1 MHSLFSRARTTSQT
15 KRKDIDFPS
24 DEFGRTNG
32 AYRSETLPPVPPKKD
47 KKDKDKRRQRT
58 TSIPKDSR
66 PSFLR
71 SPSPD
76 AEPVPP
82 LPPLQAGGF
91 LPRYIPSAPSSA
103 ERDDPARTPYGYLS
117 TEKDVI
123 LSLDDVQRLL
133 TILGEEIT
141 LRCLSTP
148 LLFSTQA
155 LKLSAPRVKNLIRA
169 FLSTCSDPISRQAET
184 RFREEARFAGPHEVA
199 MTIRWGLARIVRM
212 VNGSETHGIMDFEVY
227 RAWRANEQGKAQPRV
242 LLDRWLTSVLIAQ
255 RYPPDHF
262 TAILPGIPPPARPI
276 FTSIFT
282 LLSRLTAY
290 STKSGLTPP
299 TLAGYFG
306 PLIFGLVPAATSSF
320 SSTLTSFYRA
330 AHATEHLLL
339 SHIRWEDDSQRRKT
353 PGTGGLP
360 SRLKDWIRGYPK
372 MLPSDLDRVRR
383 GAKTARVASV
393 RRNVRLYSPDLVQSA
408 ASWAGEGDMSGR
420 AEWLRVVPKGSGL
433 TARYTDTYRKR
444 LDIPAPTL
452 TSESKKTQSTDG
464 HQSWLSSETSL
475 TSIVGATAAEEEK
488 AKYSSLTDMKWGE
501 FMATGFGD
509 GETEGKRLEFD
520 LNEGARQ
527 SRLEKRA
534 TMTWSDF
541 SAAGFMRDEAP
552 LSETLQFA
560 APLST
565 TIQTWPTASEDLHR
579 KLKKQQKVLP
589 TFGWETTPVAGQEWV
604 VEEAFLDCWADLI
617 WSSGWSERE
626 ERTHRDS
633 NWALVD
639 YKALPPTGPLLS
651 LSTSSDPR
659 TSNQWFV
666 FEEFVPREYRDQLT
680 NPKKKR
686 NALGFTI
693 KPKQWK
699 PATTLN
705 GKPYQSGMVP
715 SSPGLRESSNTRDS
729 DFDAMLSSRG
739 VTRKISVGTQEE
751 GSIESGTGILITAPL
766 YTTGSSEVTPTTPTP
781 KRPTASPRFGGTATR
796 SGGGLSARFKLGST
810 SKRGMVGSEYDS
822 SLEFE
827 TRTASETSDGGSPDQ
842 SHPPVRSFGLPSP
855 GRNHSR
861 RQSKDDAWVDILV
874 ADQGRRM
881 RDQDASFRNGAGP
894 TAFPTVV
901 HGSTSTLRRGR
912 ANSDPDMPR
921 GSVYGDNEADFTVT
935 SAPVPVS
942 PPSRFRFVEDEEEM
956 EITRVD
962 SPDPAGGSQAAYTRD
977 SEISYSQ
984 DTYGR
989 DSQGPYGRDSRDS
1002 GHLREPTSSE
1012 PVPPGRPSYESAE
1025 DYEPDS
1031 DFEPTS
1037 DGGHTQE
1044 MTSASRR
1051 LGDDTAGSIAFSD
1064 LSIDDPTTS
1073 SLGQPVSSRLG
1084 GNTGGGVRSLVQM
1097 YAERDKEALAAPKP
1111 SRLPVRVGSN
1121 IKSDELGES
1130 LPAPPIPPAL
1140 EPGRASPSRYVHGA
1154 PLQNVEEEP
1163 DE

>member
-1 MHSLFSRARTTSQT
+1 MHSLFSRARTTSQS
-15 KRKDIDFPS
+15 KRKDADFPS
-24 DEFGRTNG
+24 DEFGRVSG
-32 AYRSETLPPVPPKKD
+32 GQRSETLPPVPPKKE

-58 TSIPKDSR
+58 TSTPKDNR

-76 AEPVPP
+76 AEPVPA

-91 LPRYIPSAPSSA
+91 LPRYIPSAPTGA
-103 ERDDPARTPYGYLS
+103 DRDDPARTPYGYLS

-133 TILGEEIT
+133 SVLGEELT

-155 LKLSAPRVKNLIRA
+155 LKLSAPRVKNLIRS
-169 FLSTCSDPISRQAET
+169 FLGTCSEPVSRQAEA

-199 MTIRWGLARIVRM
+199 MTIRWGLARIVRI
-212 VNGSETHGIMDFEVY
+212 VNGAETHGIMEFDVY
-227 RAWRANEQGKAQPRV
+227 RAWRMNEQ
-242 LLDRWLTSVLIAQ
+242 AQ

-262 TAILPGIPPPARPI
+262 TTILPGIPPPARPI

-306 PLIFGLVPAATSSF
+306 PLIFGLIPASTSTF
-320 SSTLTSFYRA
+320 SATLTSFYRA

-339 SHIRWEDDSQRRKT
+339 AHIRWEDDTQRRKT

-383 GAKTARVASV
+383 GAKTARIASV

-408 ASWAGEGDMSGR
+408 ATWAGEGDLSGR
-420 AEWLRVVPKGSGL
+420 AEWLRVVPKHSGL

-452 TSESKKTQSTDG
+452 TSEAKKPNSNDG

-475 TSIVGATAAEEEK
+475 TSVVGTVVPEDEK

-501 FMATGFGD
+501 FMAVGFGD
-509 GETEGKRLEFD
+509 GETESKRLEFD

-541 SAAGFMRDEAP
+541 SSTGFLREEAP
-552 LSETLQFA
+552 LSDTLQFA
-560 APLST
+560 APLSS

-617 WSSGWSERE
+617 WSSGWCERE

-633 NWALVD
+633 SWALVD
-639 YKALPPTGPLLS
+639 YKALPAHGPS
-651 LSTSSDPR
+651 LSASASSDPR

-686 NALGFTI
+686 NALGFTL

-715 SSPGLRESSNTRDS
+715 SSPGIKET
-729 DFDAMLSSRG
+729 DFDAMLNSRSM
-739 VTRKISVGTQEE
+739 TRKISIGTQEE
-751 GSIESGTGILITAPL
+751 GSSEGGTGVLISAPL
-766 YTTGSSEVTPTTPTP
+766 YSAPGSSDPTPTTPTP
-781 KRPTASPRFGGTATR
+781 KQRPTASPRFGGSATR

-810 SKRGMVGSEYDS
+810 SKRGMAGSEYDS

-842 SHPPVRSFGLPSP
+842 SHPPTRSFGLPSP
-855 GRNHSR
+855 GNKHSR

-874 ADQGRRM
+874 ADQSRRM
-881 RDQDASFRNGAGP
+881 RDQDASFRNGLAP
-894 TAFPTVV
+894 VAFPGSAA
-901 HGSTSTLRRGR
+901 HGSSSTLRRGR
-912 ANSDPDMPR
+912 ANSDPDMAR
-921 GSVYGDNEADFTVT
+921 GSVYGDDEGDFTVT
-935 SAPVPVS
+935 SGPVPVS
-942 PPSRFRFVEDEEEM
+942 PPSRFRFTEDEEVM
-956 EITRVD
+956 EISRVD
-962 SPDPAGGSQAAYTRD
+962 SPDPAGGYRD
-977 SEISYSQ
+977 SQGAHLRDSHTTDYQ
-984 DTYGR
+984 DAYGR

-1002 GHLREPTSSE
+1002 GHLREPMSSE
-1012 PVPPGRPSYESAE
+1012 PVPPGRPSYEDAE
-1025 DYEPDS
+1025 DYEPES

-1037 DGGHTQE
+1037 DGDHTQE
-1044 MTSASRR
+1044 MTSVSRR
-1051 LGDDTAGSIAFSD
+1051 LADQTVSSIPFSD
-1064 LSIDDPTTS
+1064 HSVDDPTTS
-1073 SLGQPVSSRLG
+1073 SLGQPLPSRFG
-1084 GNTGGGVRSLVQM
+1084 GTAGGVKSLVEM
-1097 YAERDKEALAAPKP
+1097 YSEREKDTHASPKP
-1111 SRLPVRVGSN
+1111 SRLPVRIGSN
-1121 IKSDELGES
+1121 MKADDHEA

>member
-1 MHSLFSRARTTSQT
+1 MHSLFSRARTTSQS
-15 KRKDIDFPS
+15 KRKDADFPS
-24 DEFGRTNG
+24 DEFGRVSG
-32 AYRSETLPPVPPKKD
+32 GQRSETLPPVPPKKE

-58 TSIPKDSR
+58 TSTPKDNR

-76 AEPVPP
+76 AEPVPA

-91 LPRYIPSAPSSA
+91 LPRYIPSAPTGA
-103 ERDDPARTPYGYLS
+103 DRDDPARTPYGYLS

-133 TILGEEIT
+133 SVLGEELT

-155 LKLSAPRVKNLIRA
+155 LKLSAPRVKNLIRS
-169 FLSTCSDPISRQAET
+169 FLGTCSEPVSRQAEA

-199 MTIRWGLARIVRM
+199 MTIRWGLARIVRI
-212 VNGSETHGIMDFEVY
+212 VNGAETHGIMEFDVY
-227 RAWRANEQGKAQPRV
+227 RAWRMNEQ
-242 LLDRWLTSVLIAQ
+242 AQ

-306 PLIFGLVPAATSSF
+306 PLIFGLIPASTSTF
-320 SSTLTSFYRA
+320 SATLTSFYRA

-339 SHIRWEDDSQRRKT
+339 AHIRWEDDTQRRKT

-383 GAKTARVASV
+383 GAKTARIASV

-408 ASWAGEGDMSGR
+408 ATWAGEGDLSGR
-420 AEWLRVVPKGSGL
+420 AEWLRVVPKHSGL

-452 TSESKKTQSTDG
+452 TSEAKKPNSNDG

-475 TSIVGATAAEEEK
+475 TSVVGTVVPEDEK

-501 FMATGFGD
+501 FMAVGFGD
-509 GETEGKRLEFD
+509 GETESKRLEFD

-541 SAAGFMRDEAP
+541 SSTGFLREEAP
-552 LSETLQFA
+552 LSDTLQFA
-560 APLST
+560 APLSS

-617 WSSGWSERE
+617 WSSGWCERE

-633 NWALVD
+633 SWALVD
-639 YKALPPTGPLLS
+639 YKALPAHGPS
-651 LSTSSDPR
+651 LSASASSDPR

-686 NALGFTI
+686 NALGFTL

-715 SSPGLRESSNTRDS
+715 SSPGIKET
-729 DFDAMLSSRG
+729 DFDAMLNSRSM
-739 VTRKISVGTQEE
+739 TRKISIGTQEE
-751 GSIESGTGILITAPL
+751 GSSEGGTGVLISAPL
-766 YTTGSSEVTPTTPTP
+766 YSAPGSSDPTPTTPTP
-781 KRPTASPRFGGTATR
+781 KQRPTASPRFGGSATR

-810 SKRGMVGSEYDS
+810 SKRGMAGSEYDS

-842 SHPPVRSFGLPSP
+842 SHPPTRSFGLPSP
-855 GRNHSR
+855 GNKHSR

-874 ADQGRRM
+874 ADQSRRM
-881 RDQDASFRNGAGP
+881 RDQDASFRNGLAP
-894 TAFPTVV
+894 VAFPGSAA
-901 HGSTSTLRRGR
+901 HGSSSTLRRGR
-912 ANSDPDMPR
+912 ANSDPDMAR
-921 GSVYGDNEADFTVT
+921 GSVYGDDEGDFTVT
-935 SAPVPVS
+935 SGPVPVS
-942 PPSRFRFVEDEEEM
+942 PPSRFRFTEDEEVM
-956 EITRVD
+956 EISRVD
-962 SPDPAGGSQAAYTRD
+962 SPDPAGGYRD
-977 SEISYSQ
+977 SQGAHLRDSHTTDYQ
-984 DTYGR
+984 DAYGR

-1002 GHLREPTSSE
+1002 GHLREPMSSE
-1012 PVPPGRPSYESAE
+1012 PVPPGRPSYEDAE
-1025 DYEPDS
+1025 DYEPES

-1037 DGGHTQE
+1037 DGDHTQE
-1044 MTSASRR
+1044 MTSVSRR
-1051 LGDDTAGSIAFSD
+1051 LADQTVSSIPFSD
-1064 LSIDDPTTS
+1064 HSVDDPTTS
-1073 SLGQPVSSRLG
+1073 SLGQPLPSRFG
-1084 GNTGGGVRSLVQM
+1084 GTAGGVKSLVEM
-1097 YAERDKEALAAPKP
+1097 YSEREKDTHASPKP
-1111 SRLPVRVGSN
+1111 SRLPVRIGSN
-1121 IKSDELGES
+1121 MKADDHEA

>member
-1 MHSLFSRARTTSQT
+1 MHSLFSLWTH
-15 KRKDIDFPS
+15 
-24 DEFGRTNG
+24 NG

-133 TILGEEIT
+133 VNTLAILNTGAQIICPTSKESDT
-141 LRCLSTP
+141 HSSAHVPTHL
-148 LLFSTQA
+148 QA
-155 LKLSAPRVKNLIRA
+155 GR
-169 FLSTCSDPISRQAET
+169 D
-184 RFREEARFAGPHEVA
+184 RFREEA
-199 MTIRWGLARIVRM
+199 RWGLARIVRM

-527 SRLEKRA
+527 SRLEKTRNDDLVRFFCCRIHERRSTLERDASVCRA
-534 TMTWSDF
+534 
-541 SAAGFMRDEAP
+541 
-552 LSETLQFA
+552 
-560 APLST
+560 LST

-617 WSSGWSERE
+617 WSSGG
-626 ERTHRDS
+626 
-633 NWALVD
+633 VD

-766 YTTGSSEVTPTTPTP
+766 YTTGSSEVTPTTPT
-781 KRPTASPRFGGTATR
+781 KRPTASP
-796 SGGGLSARFKLGST
+796 FKLGST

-942 PPSRFRFVEDEEEM
+942 PPSRF
-956 EITRVD
+956 
-962 SPDPAGGSQAAYTRD
+962 RD

-1130 LPAPPIPPAL
+1130 LPAPHPPAL

>member
-1 MHSLFSRARTTSQT
+1 MHFFSRARTTSQT
-15 KRKDIDFPS
+15 KRKEAEFSS
-24 DEFGRTNG
+24 DEFGRVSSG
-32 AYRSETLPPVPPKKD
+32 QRSETLPPIPP

-58 TSIPKDSR
+58 TSTPKDNR

-71 SPSPD
+71 SPSPEP
-76 AEPVPP
+76 EPVPA

-91 LPRYIPSAPSSA
+91 LPRYIPSAPTGA
-103 ERDDPARTPYGYLS
+103 DRDDPSRTPYGYLS

-133 TILGEEIT
+133 SVLGEELT

-155 LKLSAPRVKNLIRA
+155 LKLSAPRVKNLIRS
-169 FLSTCSDPISRQAET
+169 FLGTCSEPVSRQAEA

-199 MTIRWGLARIVRM
+199 MAMRWGLARIVRI
-212 VNGSETHGIMDFEVY
+212 VSGAETHGIMDFDVY
-227 RAWRANEQGKAQPRV
+227 RAWRVSEQ
-242 LLDRWLTSVLIAQ
+242 AQ

-262 TAILPGIPPPARPI
+262 TSILPGIPPPARPI

-306 PLIFGLVPAATSSF
+306 PLIFGLVPAASSTF
-320 SSTLTSFYRA
+320 STTLTSFYRA

-339 SHIRWEDDSQRRKT
+339 AHIRWEDDSQRRKT

-383 GAKTARVASV
+383 GAKTTRVASV

-408 ASWAGEGDMSGR
+408 ASWAGEGDLSGR
-420 AEWLRVVPKGSGL
+420 AEWLRVVPKHSGL

-444 LDIPAPTL
+444 LDIPAPSL
-452 TSESKKTQSTDG
+452 TEAKKPNSNDG
-464 HQSWLSSETSL
+464 HQSWLSSEASL
-475 TSIVGATAAEEEK
+475 TSVVVPEDEK
-488 AKYSSLTDMKWGE
+488 GKYSSLTDMRWGE
-501 FMATGFGD
+501 FEAIGFGS

-520 LNEGARQ
+520 LTEGARQ

-541 SAAGFMRDEAP
+541 SAAGFAGGGAP
-552 LSETLQFA
+552 LSDTLQFA

-589 TFGWETTPVAGQEWV
+589 AFGWETTPVAGQEWV

-617 WSSGWSERE
+617 WSSGWCERE

-633 NWALVD
+633 SWALVD
-639 YKALPPTGPLLS
+639 YKALPPNGPS
-651 LSTSSDPR
+651 LAASRSTDPR

-666 FEEFVPREYRDQLT
+666 FEEFVPREYRDQLA

-715 SSPGLRESSNTRDS
+715 SSPGTKQI
-729 DFDAMLSSRG
+729 DFDAMLHSQS
-739 VTRKISVGTQEE
+739 VTRKISFGTQEE
-751 GSIESGTGILITAPL
+751 GSSEGGTGVVIPP
-766 YTTGSSEVTPTTPTP
+766 YSSDLTPTTPTH
-781 KRPTASPRFGGTATR
+781 KQRPTASPRFGGSATR
-796 SGGGLSARFKLGST
+796 SGGGLSARFKLGSVT
-810 SKRGMVGSEYDS
+810 KRGMAGSEYDA

-827 TRTASETSDGGSPDQ
+827 TRTASEASDSGSPDQ
-842 SHPPVRSFGLPSP
+842 AHPPVRSFGLPSP
-855 GRNHSR
+855 GKNHSR

-881 RDQDASFRNGAGP
+881 RDQESSFRHGKAPVAFSGSGA
-894 TAFPTVV
+894 
-901 HGSTSTLRRGR
+901 HGSSSTLRRGR

-921 GSVYGDNEADFTVT
+921 GSVYGDAEGDFTVT
-935 SAPVPVS
+935 SGPVAVS
-942 PPSRFRFVEDEEEM
+942 PPSRFRFAEDEEVM
-956 EITRVD
+956 EISRVD
-962 SPDPAGGSQAAYTRD
+962 SPDSAGQYRDSQATHLGGSQTSDY
-977 SEISYSQ
+977 Q
-984 DTYGR
+984 DAYGR
-989 DSQGPYGRDSRDS
+989 DSQGVYGRDPRDS
-1002 GHLREPTSSE
+1002 DHLREPLSSE
-1012 PVPPGRPSYESAE
+1012 PVPPGRPSYEDTE
-1025 DYEPDS
+1025 DYEPES

-1037 DGGHTQE
+1037 DGDHTQE
-1044 MTSASRR
+1044 MTSMSHRLADQTVAS
-1051 LGDDTAGSIAFSD
+1051 IPFSD
-1064 LSIDDPTTS
+1064 YSVDDPTTS
-1073 SLGQPVSSRLG
+1073 SLGQPVPSRLG
-1084 GNTGGGVRSLVQM
+1084 GATGGVRSLVEM
-1097 YAERDKEALAAPKP
+1097 YSERDKDAYASPKP
-1111 SRLPVRVGSN
+1111 SRLPVRIGSN
-1121 IKSDELGES
+1121 MKPEDLEGP

>member
-15 KRKDIDFPS
+15 KRKDADVPS
-24 DEFGRTNG
+24 DEFGRVSG
-32 AYRSETLPPVPPKKD
+32 QRSDTPPVPPKKD

-58 TSIPKDSR
+58 TSTPKDNR

-71 SPSPD
+71 SPSPEP
-76 AEPVPP
+76 EPVPA

-91 LPRYIPSAPSSA
+91 LPRYISSAPTSA
-103 ERDDPARTPYGYLS
+103 DREDPARTPYGYLS

-123 LSLDDVQRLL
+123 LSLEDVQRLL
-133 TILGEEIT
+133 SVLGEELT

-148 LLFSTQA
+148 LLFSSQA
-155 LKLSAPRVKNLIRA
+155 LKLSAPRVKNLIRS
-169 FLSTCSDPISRQAET
+169 FLGTCSEPISRQAEA

-199 MTIRWGLARIVRM
+199 MTIRWGLARIVRI
-212 VNGSETHGIMDFEVY
+212 VNGAETHGIMDFDVY
-227 RAWRANEQGKAQPRV
+227 RAWRMNEQ
-242 LLDRWLTSVLIAQ
+242 AQ

-262 TAILPGIPPPARPI
+262 TAILPNIPPPARPI
-276 FTSIFT
+276 FSTVFT

-306 PLIFGLVPAATSSF
+306 PLIFGLVPASTSTF
-320 SSTLTSFYRA
+320 SGTLTSFYRA

-339 SHIRWEDDSQRRKT
+339 AHIRWEDDCQRRKT

-408 ASWAGEGDMSGR
+408 ATWAGEGDLSGR
-420 AEWLRVVPKGSGL
+420 AEWLRVVPKHSGL
-433 TARYTDTYRKR
+433 TARYTDSYRKR

-452 TSESKKTQSTDG
+452 TSEIKRANSNDG
-464 HQSWLSSETSL
+464 HQSWLNSETSL
-475 TSIVGATAAEEEK
+475 TSVVGVGVPEDEK

-501 FMATGFGD
+501 FMAVGFGD
-509 GETEGKRLEFD
+509 GEAEAKRLEFD
-520 LNEGARQ
+520 LTEGARQ

-541 SAAGFMRDEAP
+541 SAAGFLGGEAP

-589 TFGWETTPVAGQEWV
+589 AFGWETTPVAGQEWV

-639 YKALPPTGPLLS
+639 YKAVPPNASALS
-651 LSTSSDPR
+651 ANGSSDPR

-693 KPKQWK
+693 KQKQWK

-705 GKPYQSGMVP
+705 GKPYQTGMVP
-715 SSPGLRESSNTRDS
+715 SSPGIKEM
-729 DFDAMLSSRG
+729 DFDAMLHSKG
-739 VTRKISVGTQEE
+739 VTRKISIGTQEE
-751 GSIESGTGILITAPL
+751 GSSEGGTGVLISAPL
-766 YTTGSSEVTPTTPTP
+766 YSAPGSSNPTPTTPTP
-781 KRPTASPRFGGTATR
+781 KQRAPASPRFGGSVTR
-796 SGGGLSARFKLGST
+796 SGGGLSARFKLGSA
-810 SKRGMVGSEYDS
+810 SKRGVTGSEYDA

-827 TRTASETSDGGSPDQ
+827 TRTASEASDSGSPDR

-855 GRNHSR
+855 GKKHSR

-874 ADQGRRM
+874 ADQSRRL
-881 RDQDASFRNGAGP
+881 RDQDASFRNGQAP
-894 TAFPTVV
+894 VAFP
-901 HGSTSTLRRGR
+901 GSSAQRSTSTLRRGR
-912 ANSDPDMPR
+912 ANSDPDTAR
-921 GSVYGDNEADFTVT
+921 ASIYGGDEGDFTVT
-935 SAPVPVS
+935 TVPVAVSS
-942 PPSRFRFVEDEEEM
+942 PARYRFAEDEEVM
-956 EITRVD
+956 EISRAD
-962 SPDPAGGSQAAYTRD
+962 SPDPAGGYRGSQANYTRD
-977 SEISYSQ
+977 SEASYVQ
-984 DTYGR
+984 DGYGR

-1002 GHLREPTSSE
+1002 GHLREPVSSE
-1012 PVPPGRPSYESAE
+1012 PVPPGRPSYDDTE
-1025 DYEPDS
+1025 DYEPES

-1037 DGGHTQE
+1037 DGDHTQE
-1044 MTSASRR
+1044 MTSVSRR
-1051 LGDDTAGSIAFSD
+1051 LADHTISSIPHSD
-1064 LSIDDPTTS
+1064 YSVDEPTTS
-1073 SLGQPVSSRLG
+1073 SLGQPVPSRLG
-1084 GNTGGGVRSLVQM
+1084 GSTGGVRSLVEM
-1097 YAERDKEALAAPKP
+1097 YSERDKEALTAGKTCY
-1111 SRLPVRVGSN
+1111 LP
-1121 IKSDELGES
+1121 
-1130 LPAPPIPPAL
+1130 PPIPPAL

-1163 DE
+1163 DEFSD